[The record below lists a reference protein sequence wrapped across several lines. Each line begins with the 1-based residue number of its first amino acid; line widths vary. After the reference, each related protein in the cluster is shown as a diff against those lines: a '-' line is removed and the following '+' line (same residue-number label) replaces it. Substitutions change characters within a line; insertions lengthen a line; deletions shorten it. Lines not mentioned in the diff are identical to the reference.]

1 MSRIRDDYDK
11 SFRARFRRYVSG
23 EEELPEVDY
32 MPLFEKQIADERAE
46 DEKATEHYLVPPLKD
61 PMEEAKLYAEY
72 SGIKWFR
79 RLYQVMAVLLCV
91 AICGVLIYNKRYTMD
106 TLEKTLGYSFRDP
119 AMLELALTHSSY
131 ANERG
136 NGRAGCN
143 ERLEFLGDSILGYLS
158 AECLYCA
165 YPDKPEGEMTKL
177 RSELVCE
184 QSLARVAGKLGLGK
198 HLRLGRGEELNGGR
212 TRPSINADAA
222 EAGMICGGEVES

>member
-1 MSRIRDDYDK
+1 
-11 SFRARFRRYVSG
+11 
-23 EEELPEVDY
+23 
-32 MPLFEKQIADERAE
+32 
-46 DEKATEHYLVPPLKD
+46 
-61 PMEEAKLYAEY
+61 
-72 SGIKWFR
+72 
-79 RLYQVMAVLLCV
+79 
-91 AICGVLIYNKRYTMD
+91 MD

-136 NGRAGCN
+136 SGRAGCN

-212 TRPSINADAA
+212 TRPSINADAVEAVLAAIYLDGGLA
-222 EAGMICGGEVES
+222 EAKKFVYSFILDGVARAEKRGSHDYKTLLQEKVQHGGAESPSYVITGESGPDHSKVFSAEVLIAGRVAGVGSGKTKKEAEQNAAKNALEKRRK